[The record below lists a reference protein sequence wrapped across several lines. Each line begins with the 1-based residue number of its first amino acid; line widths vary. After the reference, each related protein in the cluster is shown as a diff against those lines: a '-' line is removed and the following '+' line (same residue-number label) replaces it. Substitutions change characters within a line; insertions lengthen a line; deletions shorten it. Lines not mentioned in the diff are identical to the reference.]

1 MRVYI
6 PPKLKRSSVWS
17 WLLLLAGISLFFAS
31 SFVPKGTSVVQ
42 ACSLGFLAVGIWILS
57 RYVLVYYYYEIEG
70 ENFRIIRVSGKKYA
84 PMCNISMRTG
94 VEVKRVVRG
103 EKNPPAKVR
112 YSYVRNFMPDDK
124 YVYIFDWNGQRAQIT
139 FEPNAEFAALMN
151 EKIEELKK
159 EQPKEEQPKTNGW
172 YDK

>member
-17 WLLLLAGISLFFAS
+17 WLLLLAGASLFFAS
-31 SFVPKGTSVVQ
+31 SFMPKYVSVAQMV
-42 ACSLGFLAVGIWILS
+42 SLGFIAVGIWVLS
-57 RYVLVYYYYEIEG
+57 RYVLVYYYYEIDG
-70 ENFRIIRVSGKKYA
+70 ENFRIIRVNGKKYE

-94 VEVKRVVRG
+94 VEVKKVVKG
-103 EKNPPAKVR
+103 EKKQPARVR
-112 YSYVRNFMPDDK
+112 YDYVRNFMPDDK

-151 EKIEELKK
+151 EKIEELKNA
-159 EQPKEEQPKTNGW
+159 PAKEENPKTNGW
-172 YDK
+172 YDE